1 MFFFFQGDINLL
13 KKKETIFLDTC
24 WGNLLALT
32 AATPPRSPVASVRT
46 FGWPCVLL
54 NSKLI
59 CSAGVQT
66 FFSQG
71 GAPRQRSE
79 IPHRMIPIPPKW
91 GAAAWGT
98 PISPKVPMCAG
109 FWRIIPCFSALV
121 PRPSRTAGNHNNI
134 GGMGYQIQFKFHK
147 GLLRQAWGD
156 TMHLHV
162 WVQIV
167 PSLKCGLGDLY
178 LY

>member
-1 MFFFFQGDINLL
+1 MHVFFCFFKRSKTDIYFQGDIFSGRHYFFDN
-13 KKKETIFLDTC
+13 KETVFSC

-79 IPHRMIPIPPKW
+79 IPHRMIPGRYPSPPKW

-98 PISPKVPMCAG
+98 PI
-109 FWRIIPCFSALV
+109 FSTSV
-121 PRPSRTAGNHNNI
+121 
-134 GGMGYQIQFKFHK
+134 QFSSIY
-147 GLLRQAWGD
+147 
-156 TMHLHV
+156 HV
-162 WVQIV
+162 TSFFFGI
-167 PSLKCGLGDLY
+167 L
-178 LY
+178 